1 MAASSHCQEGI
12 ALGCRV
18 DGPSNIIDALRLQYC
33 GGPAVDKAIPHSPRM
48 VVVWMIPTDHRS
60 SESRRNE
67 LTEQPSMHGVESS
80 FKFLVPWRL

>member
-33 GGPAVDKAIPHSPRM
+33 GGPAVDKAIPHPPRI
-48 VVVWMIPTDHRS
+48 VVVWMVPTDHRS

-80 FKFLVPWRL
+80 VNFLVP